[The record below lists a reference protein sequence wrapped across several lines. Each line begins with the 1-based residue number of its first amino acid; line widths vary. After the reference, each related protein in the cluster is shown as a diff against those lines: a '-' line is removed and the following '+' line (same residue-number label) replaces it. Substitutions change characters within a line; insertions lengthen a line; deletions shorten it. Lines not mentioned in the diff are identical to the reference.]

1 MVGLYLLGIAAGILT
16 ALVSKRTLFRGEA
29 IPFVMELPNYRIPGV
44 KNTLHL
50 LWDKAKDFL
59 QRAFTVIFAAS
70 IVVWFLQS
78 FDLRLHLA
86 ADPQQ
91 SILAGLAGLA
101 APIFAPQGL
110 GDWRVVTSLIAGF
123 LAKES
128 VISTISVLFG
138 STAMLTTAIS
148 QASAGALLVFCLLYT
163 PCVAAIS
170 SIRRELGAAWA
181 AAVAFL
187 QCAIAWVFSLATYCL
202 FSALL

>member
-1 MVGLYLLGIAAGILT
+1 
-16 ALVSKRTLFRGEA
+16 
-29 IPFVMELPNYRIPGV
+29 VMELPNYRIPGA

-59 QRAFTVIFAAS
+59 QRAFTIIFAAS

-181 AAVAFL
+181 SAVAFL
-187 QCAIAWVFSLATYCL
+187 QCAIAWIFSLAAYCL
-202 FSALL
+202 LSALL